1 MWEFILPSLL
11 KAIESEPE
19 KDIQAEVMS
28 SLAQVIHIIIV
39 AYRFYFSDHDWL
51 QLACPMPIIWNCL
64 LFIFVG
70 VLMFIVSH
78 TFIYYFGLI
87 QVLQIMLF

>member
-28 SLAQVIHIIIV
+28 SLAQVIHI
-39 AYRFYFSDHDWL
+39 SS
-51 QLACPMPIIWNCL
+51 L
-64 LFIFVG
+64 LIDFNSQTMIG
-70 VLMFIVSH
+70 YS
-78 TFIYYFGLI
+78 
-87 QVLQIMLF
+87 